1 MEINS
6 PLDPSYLGPWRAR
19 SGVSEVSSR
28 KPLEVPDIS
37 VTFIMPLHQSAPKV
51 PNTVPAATRKQPLS
65 FSKGPSYTSGM
76 KIDLP
81 KAGNGQSV
89 SVIVTGL

>member
-6 PLDPSYLGPWRAR
+6 PLDSSYLGPWRPR

-28 KPLEVPDIS
+28 KSLEVPDIS
-37 VTFIMPLHQSAPKV
+37 VTFIMPIHQSAPKV
-51 PNTVPAATRKQPLS
+51 TTTVPAATRKQSLS
-65 FSKGPSYTSGM
+65 FSKGPSYASRM

-81 KAGNGQSV
+81 EAGNGQSV
-89 SVIVTGL
+89 SVIVIGL